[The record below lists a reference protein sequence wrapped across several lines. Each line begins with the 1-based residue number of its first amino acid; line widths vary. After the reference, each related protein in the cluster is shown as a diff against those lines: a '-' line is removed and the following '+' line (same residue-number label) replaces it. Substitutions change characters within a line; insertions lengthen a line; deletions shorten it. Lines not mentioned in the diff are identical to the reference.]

1 MGAHMHWCAPAMQ
14 RRIFQCDADIRAIP
28 DADAR
33 KAALEKEW
41 QDVLAQH
48 IITCR
53 RLRLMNPSAGAS
65 AIAAYEAR
73 LAAAL
78 AAQEAE
84 GDD

>member
-1 MGAHMHWCAPAMQ
+1 MHWRARAMQ

-48 IITCR
+48 VITCR
-53 RLRLMNPSAGAS
+53 RLRLMAPSVGLS

-78 AAQEAE
+78 AAAEAE
-84 GDD
+84 GD